1 MLDKSVCDVSIG
13 EETVDARSPNFAFLS
28 LMNVGPMGPALARGG
43 KLTLARCVWYP
54 GPGLMEK
61 ACFHSCQSHLLRA
74 TPRLHTHGKDHRL
87 SISHTPRPSPAPR
100 QFVFVIL
107 WTSLGGNY
115 EQNNTNNTRR
125 CVFIAPQRCVWVFIC
140 RRYYAGPSEW
150 LGHRGLDCKLD
161 FYAHI
166 VLVYACQ
173 ENVWFVAHRGFIH
186 AGPEGGKG
194 LSFKLVRVACGAV
207 DWDVWG
213 RFDRWLN
220 CV

>member
-74 TPRLHTHGKDHRL
+74 TPRLHTHGKDHHL

-125 CVFIAPQRCVWVFIC
+125 CVFIAPQRCVWVFFFYLPKIL
-140 RRYYAGPSEW
+140 RRPG
-150 LGHRGLDCKLD
+150 
-161 FYAHI
+161 
-166 VLVYACQ
+166 
-173 ENVWFVAHRGFIH
+173 
-186 AGPEGGKG
+186 
-194 LSFKLVRVACGAV
+194 
-207 DWDVWG
+207 
-213 RFDRWLN
+213 
-220 CV
+220 

>member
-125 CVFIAPQRCVWVFIC
+125 CVFIAPQRCVWVFYLPKIL
-140 RRYYAGPSEW
+140 RR
-150 LGHRGLDCKLD
+150 
-161 FYAHI
+161 
-166 VLVYACQ
+166 
-173 ENVWFVAHRGFIH
+173 
-186 AGPEGGKG
+186 PE
-194 LSFKLVRVACGAV
+194 
-207 DWDVWG
+207 
-213 RFDRWLN
+213 
-220 CV
+220 

>member
-74 TPRLHTHGKDHRL
+74 TPRLHTHGKDHHL

-107 WTSLGGNY
+107 WTGLGGNY
-115 EQNNTNNTRR
+115 EQNNTNNTRW
-125 CVFIAPQRCVWVFIC
+125 CVFIASQRCVLGIVC
-140 RRYYAGPSEW
+140 RRDHVGPSECFEHH
-150 LGHRGLDCKLD
+150 GFNCKLD
-161 FYAHI
+161 LLYILWWFIRVRKMYDLWHI
-166 VLVYACQ
+166 GLRSQLHTCRT
-173 ENVWFVAHRGFIH
+173 RG
-186 AGPEGGKG
+186 GE
-194 LSFKLVRVACGAV
+194 KLV
-207 DWDVWG
+207 
-213 RFDRWLN
+213 F
-220 CV
+220 

>member
-13 EETVDARSPNFAFLS
+13 EETVDVRSPNFAFLS

-125 CVFIAPQRCVWVFIC
+125 CVFIASQRCVWVFYLPKILRRPEWMIGASWFRLQVGLLRTYCVGLCVSGKCMIC
-140 RRYYAGPSEW
+140 GTSGLHTCRT
-150 LGHRGLDCKLD
+150 RGGERAL
-161 FYAHI
+161 F
-166 VLVYACQ
+166 
-173 ENVWFVAHRGFIH
+173 
-186 AGPEGGKG
+186 
-194 LSFKLVRVACGAV
+194 
-207 DWDVWG
+207 
-213 RFDRWLN
+213 
-220 CV
+220 

>member
-125 CVFIAPQRCVWVFIC
+125 CVFIASQRCVWVFYLPKILRRPEWMIGASWFRLQVGLLRTYCVGLCVSGKCMIC
-140 RRYYAGPSEW
+140 GTSGLHTCRT
-150 LGHRGLDCKLD
+150 RGGERAL
-161 FYAHI
+161 F
-166 VLVYACQ
+166 
-173 ENVWFVAHRGFIH
+173 
-186 AGPEGGKG
+186 
-194 LSFKLVRVACGAV
+194 
-207 DWDVWG
+207 
-213 RFDRWLN
+213 
-220 CV
+220 

>member
-1 MLDKSVCDVSIG
+1 MCDVSIG

-74 TPRLHTHGKDHRL
+74 TPRLHTHGKDHHL

-125 CVFIAPQRCVWVFIC
+125 CVFIAPQRCVWVFFFLSAEDITQA
-140 RRYYAGPSEW
+140 RVNYLSIVV
-150 LGHRGLDCKLD
+150 LDCELD

-173 ENVWFVAHRGFIH
+173 ENV
-186 AGPEGGKG
+186 
-194 LSFKLVRVACGAV
+194 
-207 DWDVWG
+207 
-213 RFDRWLN
+213 
-220 CV
+220 

>member
-125 CVFIAPQRCVWVFIC
+125 CVFIASQRCVWVFYLPKILRRPEWMIGASWFRLQVGLLRTYCVGLCVSGKCMIC
-140 RRYYAGPSEW
+140 GTSGLHTCRS
-150 LGHRGLDCKLD
+150 RGGERAL
-161 FYAHI
+161 F
-166 VLVYACQ
+166 
-173 ENVWFVAHRGFIH
+173 
-186 AGPEGGKG
+186 
-194 LSFKLVRVACGAV
+194 
-207 DWDVWG
+207 
-213 RFDRWLN
+213 
-220 CV
+220 

>member
-87 SISHTPRPSPAPR
+87 SISHTPAPAR
-100 QFVFVIL
+100 HRD
-107 WTSLGGNY
+107 SLFLLSSG
-115 EQNNTNNTRR
+115 
-125 CVFIAPQRCVWVFIC
+125 PVWEEIMSKITQITHDGAFLLLHSDAFGFLSAEDITQARVND
-140 RRYYAGPSEW
+140 
-150 LGHRGLDCKLD
+150 LG
-161 FYAHI
+161 I
-166 VLVYACQ
+166 VV
-173 ENVWFVAHRGFIH
+173 
-186 AGPEGGKG
+186 
-194 LSFKLVRVACGAV
+194 
-207 DWDVWG
+207 
-213 RFDRWLN
+213 
-220 CV
+220 